1 VAEYDCEEPM
11 TNAEREPTKAKR
23 VLHLKIRTRSADAEE
38 LLSFLRE
45 AVPFYES
52 PGGVRVRLLR
62 SIDNPTRFIEII
74 EYDDRDAFEKDQ
86 HRVASDP
93 QMRGYLQTWRSLLAE
108 GVEVETYEDITDS
121 I

>member
-1 VAEYDCEEPM
+1 M
-11 TNAEREPTKAKR
+11 TNAEQKPAGSRR
-23 VLHLKIRTRSADAEE
+23 VLHLRIRTRSAEAEE
-38 LLSFLRE
+38 LLSFLKA

-52 PGGVRVRLLR
+52 MGGVRVRLLR
-62 SIDNPTRFIEII
+62 SIDDPTRFIEIV
-74 EYDDRDAFEKDQ
+74 EYADQDAFEKDQ

-108 GVEVETYEDITDS
+108 GVEVETYEDVTSS